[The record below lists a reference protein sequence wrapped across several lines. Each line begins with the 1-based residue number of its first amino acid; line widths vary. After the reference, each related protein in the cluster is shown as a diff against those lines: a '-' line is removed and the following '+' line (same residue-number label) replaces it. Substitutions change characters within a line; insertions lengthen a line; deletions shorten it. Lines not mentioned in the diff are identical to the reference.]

1 MHHEEINDEIS
12 QFIITTKRK
21 TLTFVESRQWDTDI
35 HGTVYDDIYWYSK
48 YFPFLKY
55 YLNY

>member
-35 HGTVYDDIYWYSK
+35 HGTVYDDIY
-48 YFPFLKY
+48 
-55 YLNY
+55 